1 MAQLFFNAQ
10 NVAPQQ
16 SAAPI
21 PAGVYLAHVVDS
33 DVRPLK
39 SGNGTGLSLTFEVL
53 QGPYARRKVFANINV
68 KHANPEVERIGQ
80 SQLSALCHAIG
91 RLNINGDSA
100 MLHMV
105 PCMIRVKV
113 RKDESGQYE
122 DRNEVSGYEA
132 AQAGGAAPGGLFP
145 PTPGGQVAPQFQ
157 PTMQAPQQQPAAAA
171 FGQPPAPAPQPAAA
185 APVAAPWARRTT
197 TAA

>member
-1 MAQLFFNAQ
+1 MAQLNFNAQ

-53 QGPYARRKVFANINV
+53 QGPYARRKVFASINV
-68 KHANPEVERIGQ
+68 KHTNPEAERIGQ

-91 RLNINGDSA
+91 VLNVSDTQ
-100 MLHMV
+100 MLHMR
-105 PCMIRVKV
+105 PTMIRVKV

-132 AQAGGAAPGGLFP
+132 AQPAAGAGMFPPAAAPAASFP
-145 PTPGGQVAPQFQ
+145 PAQPQ
-157 PTMQAPQQQPAAAA
+157 MQQPAQQPHAAA
-171 FGQPPAPAPQPAAA
+171 FGQPPAA
-185 APVAAPWARRTT
+185 APSTPAAAPWARRT
-197 TAA
+197 AAA